1 MTNKKEVQFSRDMIE
16 KVTGIDCK
24 GYNDGIT
31 NEQLVQVA
39 MAPAARSTIT
49 VKDFIANQYGKAI
62 DAGELML
69 EINRQAKDIASD
81 STMERSQQ
89 LLASQAIA
97 LDTVFNSLAHKA
109 ANQDTLPKYE
119 AFMKLALKAQAQS
132 RCTLETI
139 SKIKNPPNATFVKQ
153 ANISQGHQQINN
165 NTNHTYTGDTSS
177 PEVESENQPNELLEA
192 QHGERLDFGTTTTTK
207 QAHQTVEAV
216 GAVNRSK
223 D

>member
-1 MTNKKEVQFSRDMIE
+1 MTNKKEVQFSSDMIE
-16 KVTGIDCK
+16 KVTGIACKDCK
-24 GYNDGIT
+24 DGIT
-31 NEQLVQVA
+31 NEQLAQVA

-49 VKDFIANQYGKAI
+49 VKDFIANQYGKSI

-69 EINRQAKDIASD
+69 EINRQAKEIASD

-109 ANQDTLPKYE
+109 AHQDTLLKYE

-132 RCTLETI
+132 RCTLEAIT
-139 SKIKNPPNATFVKQ
+139 KMKNPPNATFVKQ

-165 NTNHTYTGDTSS
+165 TTTHTYTGDTSS
-177 PEVESENQPNELLEA
+177 PEVKSENQPNELLEA
-192 QHGERLDFGTTTTTK
+192 QHGERLDFGAQTTASRAD
-207 QAHQTVEAV
+207 QSMEAV
-216 GAVNRSK
+216 
-223 D
+223 DTIDWP